1 MNFPNPFRRTN
12 AQKTPI
18 IRYGP
23 GISVRT
29 VPTTTTTVIPPPQ
42 MVEPT
47 YTMVMMDG
55 ENAEIT
61 MYGEIVE
68 SQPVDYWSGE
78 PIEGS
83 YIVQDE
89 FLEDLKS
96 VAGAK
101 SITIRMNSVGGDAG
115 VSILIHNRLREL
127 SAKGTAL
134 TCVVDGVAM
143 SGGSLIMC
151 ACDNVEVNPS
161 SLVMIHKCW
170 SFLFGGYNADELKEM
185 ASRNEAWDKAQ
196 VSIYKRKSNLSDIVI
211 SNMMAKTTYMTG
223 AEAVEKGFADK
234 VIEDAAPLDIAASAD
249 GRSLF
254 VRGKQFHLAPG
265 MFAPDNIPTV
275 TPEATAPVE
284 ANNQK
289 PAQTGNEGGK
299 IMAKNLIELRKEDPE
314 LFAQLMAEANASLSA
329 SGTPAA
335 PITPAVPAAPPA
347 QGTVDAAQA
356 ERQRLQEIDALAS
369 VFDPETIQAAKYGEH
384 PCTAKEMVYQAAQKA
399 AQKATQQGQNFLTAL
414 QADTIGSGAQDVGA
428 ANGTGGDGTGG
439 ESTPQAMIAQAK
451 ADAKAFNARKKE
463 VR

>member
-1 MNFPNPFRRTN
+1 M
-12 AQKTPI
+12 A
-18 IRYGP
+18 
-23 GISVRT
+23 
-29 VPTTTTTVIPPPQ
+29 
-42 MVEPT
+42 MA
-47 YTMVMMDG
+47 DG

-78 PIEGS
+78 PVEGS
-83 YIVQDE
+83 YIIQDE
-89 FLEDLKS
+89 FLEDLKA

-185 ASRNEAWDKAQ
+185 AARNEAWDKAQ
-196 VSIYKRKSNLSDIVI
+196 VSIYKRKSNLSDMVI

-234 VIEDAAPLDIAASAD
+234 LLEDAEPLNIAASAD

-254 VRGKQFHLAPG
+254 VRGRRFHLAPG
-265 MFAPDNIPTV
+265 MFAPDNIPTASPGQEAGAAIRRMIAKMTFNPE
-275 TPEATAPVE
+275 TPAPDMT
-284 ANNQK
+284 NKNQ
-289 PAQTGNEGGK
+289 PARTGGQNGGN
-299 IMAKNLIELRKEDPE
+299 IMARTLEELRKEDPALAE
-314 LFAQLMAEANASLSA
+314 QLMAEAKAAVSA
-329 SGTPAA
+329 FGET
-335 PITPAVPAAPPA
+335 ITFATPAAPPA
-347 QGTVDAAQA
+347 APAVQNTEDDPIQA
-356 ERQRLQEIDALAS
+356 ERRRIQEIDAVAS
-369 VFDPETIQAAKYGEH
+369 LYDAETVRAAKYGENA
-384 PCTAKEMVYQAAQKA
+384 CTAQEMAYRAAQKA
-399 AQKATQQGQNFLTAL
+399 VQQGRKFLGDLEDDA
-414 QADTIGSGAQDVGA
+414 QASGAQSVPAMGDP
-428 ANGTGGDGTGG
+428 GTPPPAETQ
-439 ESTPQAMIAQAK
+439 TPEQRMTSARAEVKALFGKEAK
-451 ADAKAFNARKKE
+451 
-463 VR
+463 